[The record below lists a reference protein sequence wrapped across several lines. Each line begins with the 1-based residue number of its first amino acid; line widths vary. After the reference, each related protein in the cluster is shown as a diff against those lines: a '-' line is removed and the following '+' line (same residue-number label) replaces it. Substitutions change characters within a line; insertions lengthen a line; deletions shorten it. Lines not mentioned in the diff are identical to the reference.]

1 MGASEVCLQGGIHPD
16 YTGEFYLNMVKEIKQ
31 SIPEMHIHGFTPLEI
46 WQGAETIN
54 LSIED
59 YLKLLFDAGLNTLP
73 GTAAEILDDRVRK
86 YLCPDKIT
94 SSQWAYAVSYTHL
107 TLPTT

>member
-1 MGASEVCLQGGIHPD
+1 MNLKEKPYSIDIQEIVDRSVEAFEMGASEVCLQGGIHPN

-31 SIPEMHIHGFTPLEI
+31 AIPEMHIHGFTPLEI

-59 YLKLLFDAGLNTLP
+59 
-73 GTAAEILDDRVRK
+73 
-86 YLCPDKIT
+86 
-94 SSQWAYAVSYTHL
+94 
-107 TLPTT
+107 